1 MNTNTF
7 TTSLA
12 FAALVLLSS
21 WDGNYYGVDASTEYN
36 PTVTCLTEAPTIC
49 AGISYGVGPSPF
61 MNGDTNTTTYMGG
74 WKFTFDFMEG
84 LEMYNGTI
92 LAEDVL
98 AEVNAT
104 LLEVS
109 VTIDDDGSCVID
121 VGSDTCSSCST
132 ELCGFDDIANGD
144 TDLPLSVTF
153 DCTNVVN
160 GRASLPE
167 VCESVELYDGVFY
180 PLVASM
186 SKEEDTDAAA
196 LDGLVVDD
204 GSTST
209 STSTSTSSNGDASTS
224 SSTTAASSTST
235 STCGLLEE
243 GTFPQDGMACA
254 AAMPEGTTTIS
265 CEMSRSF
272 TLTEMDKSCTC
283 DLSNPK
289 WKCST
294 STHAASKEN
303 NDKDLDSIADVGTM
317 AAAPTASSGNS
328 AAVHYVAVMAV
339 GVVGAVFTMTT
350 L

>member
-1 MNTNTF
+1 MNTNKF

-12 FAALVLLSS
+12 CAALVLSLS
-21 WDGNYYGVDASTEYN
+21 WNGNYGVDASTEYN
-36 PTVTCLTEAPTIC
+36 PTVTCLAEAPTIC
-49 AGISYGVGPSPF
+49 AGISYGDGPSPF
-61 MNGDTNTTTYMGG
+61 MNGDTNTMTYMGG

-92 LAEDVL
+92 LAEEVL
-98 AEVNAT
+98 AEANAT

-109 VTIDDDGSCVID
+109 VTIDDAGTCVID

-196 LDGLVVDD
+196 LDGVSASAPTDAQAPPTEIASPGGAVADPAPPIDGKDD
-204 GSTST
+204 PL
-209 STSTSTSSNGDASTS
+209 DARDEVISA
-224 SSTTAASSTST
+224 AASSLLLTSVLAT
-235 STCGLLEE
+235 
-243 GTFPQDGMACA
+243 A
-254 AAMPEGTTTIS
+254 AAV
-265 CEMSRSF
+265 C
-272 TLTEMDKSCTC
+272 
-283 DLSNPK
+283 
-289 WKCST
+289 
-294 STHAASKEN
+294 
-303 NDKDLDSIADVGTM
+303 V
-317 AAAPTASSGNS
+317 
-328 AAVHYVAVMAV
+328 VAV
-339 GVVGAVFTMTT
+339 